1 VTKIPFEKGQL
12 RFSYRIGGADSWS
25 HVCTKGIG
33 AVLPSVLT
41 ARPAFLLEQITG
53 WSDLSADE
61 QRAVREAVENAMAGV
76 EALERAKGEARDAGK
91 RALAARK
98 AARVA
103 EGATVP
109 GLDSPGGGAAQGALG
124 LGRKAPAARKA
135 GGGAAP
141 GTNRGEG
148 GAGSQGERKSK
159 RKRG

>member
-41 ARPAFLLEQITG
+41 ARPAFLIEQITG

-103 EGATVP
+103 EGGAVP
-109 GLDSPGGGAAQGALG
+109 GLDSPGGGAAQGA
-124 LGRKAPAARKA
+124 GRKAPAARKA
-135 GGGAAP
+135 GGDAAP
-141 GTNRGEG
+141 GKNGGEG
-148 GAGSQGERKSK
+148 GAGGQGERKSQKK
-159 RKRG
+159 RR